1 LESALA
7 LTHIFSPSQLN
18 PLNQDPLREIVTE
31 LIDFERLR
39 AECRLKLYIATTQ
52 VRPGKLRLFDT
63 KELSVEALLA
73 STHLPSWHNAVVING
88 EAYWDGGYTGNPVV
102 FPLFYDCDSSDIVI
116 ILLSPLNRPDVPTSA
131 AKIQHRPQS

>member
-1 LESALA
+1 
-7 LTHIFSPSQLN
+7 
-18 PLNQDPLREIVTE
+18 LREIVTE

-73 STHLPSWHNAVVING
+73 STRLPSWHNAVVING
-88 EAYWDGGYTGNPVV
+88 EAYWDGGYTGTGRLPPVLQLRLFGHRNNPSKPTQPAGCADLRSRDSAPRRRVEFRHNV
-102 FPLFYDCDSSDIVI
+102 PARDALDC
-116 ILLSPLNRPDVPTSA
+116 A
-131 AKIQHRPQS
+131 G